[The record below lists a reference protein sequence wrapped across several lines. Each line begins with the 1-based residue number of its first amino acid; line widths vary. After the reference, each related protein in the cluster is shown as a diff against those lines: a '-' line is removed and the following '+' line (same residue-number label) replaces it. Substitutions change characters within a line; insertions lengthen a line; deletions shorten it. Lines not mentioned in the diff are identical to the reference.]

1 MLCRC
6 VDKFGQKIII
16 ITIIIIQFSFIYFG
30 ISVIFLANE
39 LSEKKEFN
47 EAVVNYKLAA
57 DEDKKDI

>member
-1 MLCRC
+1 MCQKGLGKQSEAIASFKEALKIDACY
-6 VDKFGQKIII
+6 VDALIN
-16 ITIIIIQFSFIYFG
+16 
-30 ISVIFLANE
+30 LANE